1 MTQLRAHGISARL
14 PQGVEG
20 RIYRH
25 VASHGDSTYPVS
37 HFATFALPAGADFGD
52 FGSGIV
58 DLMRPTDVLVVLLE
72 YGPESV
78 GRKLFAEQAMP
89 RSLTPADFS
98 TARSRSGRVGHSAA
112 QLFFVENG
120 RPFTLYA
127 VLGSHLR
134 RRSLLP
140 IVNAI
145 LGAIDVE
152 AVA

>member
-14 PQGVEG
+14 PRGVEG

-25 VASHGDSTYPVS
+25 AASHGDATYPVS
-37 HFATFALPAGADFGD
+37 HFATFAMPSDPADFG
-52 FGSGIV
+52 GGVV
-58 DLMRPTDVLVVLLE
+58 DLMRPTDVFVVLLE

-78 GRKLFAEQAMP
+78 GRTLFERQGMP
-89 RSLTPADFS
+89 RSLAAADFS
-98 TARSRSGRVGHSAA
+98 TRKSRSGRVGHSAA

-127 VLGSHLR
+127 VLGSHAR
-134 RRSLLP
+134 RRFLLP

-145 LGAIDVE
+145 LTEIRVE
-152 AVA
+152 KVVP